1 MPHSTHMHQVSA
13 KDATAGYSPRLCNED
28 LAPTR
33 DQNWSWYNIFF
44 ILDVGR
50 AQHGGYVVAAS
61 FFTLRLASWQVL
73 LCLLIGICIVQ
84 LCANLVAK
92 PSQMAGVPYAVI
104 CRQAFG
110 VFGAN
115 IPAVIRGLIAF
126 AWYGIQTYLAANA
139 LMLVLLKFWPSLSTL
154 TGSGF
159 LGLSLLGWL
168 CFATMWL
175 LQAMVFWHGM
185 NAIKRFIDI
194 AGPAVYVVMLALAG
208 WIVYK
213 TGFDGIS
220 FTLASKSLTAGEQ
233 TWQMIT
239 ATALVV
245 SYFSGPLLNFGDF
258 SRYGKNMGEIR
269 RGNRWGLPFNFLLFS
284 IVTVVIVSGTQSLF
298 GHMITDPIETVSR
311 IGNDLAVAIG
321 LLTMITA
328 TIGINI
334 VANFVSPA
342 FDFSNCSPQK
352 ISFRTGGMIAAVGS
366 ILLTPWNLFNS
377 PELIHYTLDVL
388 GAFIG
393 PLFGILI
400 ADFYLIKRGQ
410 VSVDDL
416 FDDTPKGKYWYRNG
430 FNPKA
435 IAALLPSVAIGLI
448 ISFIPALHQVANFSW
463 FIGVFL
469 GATAYRWLARDE
481 RTAVAGPA
489 FRAKVMAQ
497 KSNSAHS
504 KLRRKGKSHPQPCR
518 PGVNAE
524 AAVVS
529 EPVGRWLF
537 TDARRSAERRDQ
549 ARIFEALQPLSH
561 LGLRQVCMKRRRSG
575 EGKPGQQGGDN
586 DKQVPFGRVQQE

>member
-1 MPHSTHMHQVSA
+1 MPHSSHTQQTKTHKA
-13 KDATAGYSPRLCNED
+13 AAGYSPRLCNDD

-33 DQNWSWYNIFF
+33 DQNWSWYNIFSF
-44 ILDVGR
+44 WMSDV
-50 AQHGGYVVAAS
+50 HSMGGYVVAAS
-61 FFTLRLASWQVL
+61 FFTLGLASWQVL
-73 LCLLIGICIVQ
+73 LCLLVGICIVQ

-139 LMLVLLKFWPSLSTL
+139 LMLVLLKFWPSLASL
-154 TGSGF
+154 TSSSF
-159 LGLSLLGWL
+159 LGLSPLGWL

-213 TGFDGIS
+213 TGLDGIS
-220 FTLASKSLTAGEQ
+220 FTLASKSLSAGEQ
-233 TWQMIT
+233 TWQ
-239 ATALVV
+239 
-245 SYFSGPLLNFGDF
+245 
-258 SRYGKNMGEIR
+258 
-269 RGNRWGLPFNFLLFS
+269 
-284 IVTVVIVSGTQSLF
+284 
-298 GHMITDPIETVSR
+298 
-311 IGNDLAVAIG
+311 
-321 LLTMITA
+321 MITA

-342 FDFSNCSPQK
+342 FDFSNCAPQK

-400 ADFYLIKRGQ
+400 ADFYLIKRGR

-416 FDDTPKGKYWYRNG
+416 FDDTPQGKYWYRNG

-435 IAALLPSVAIGLI
+435 IAALLPSVGLGLI
-448 ISFIPALHQVANFSW
+448 ISFIPALHEVANFSW

-481 RTAVAGPA
+481 REVQAKAAFRSGAVA
-489 FRAKVMAQ
+489 Q
-497 KSNSAHS
+497 K
-504 KLRRKGKSHPQPCR
+504 
-518 PGVNAE
+518 E
-524 AAVVS
+524 
-529 EPVGRWLF
+529 
-537 TDARRSAERRDQ
+537 
-549 ARIFEALQPLSH
+549 
-561 LGLRQVCMKRRRSG
+561 
-575 EGKPGQQGGDN
+575 
-586 DKQVPFGRVQQE
+586 

>member
-1 MPHSTHMHQVSA
+1 
-13 KDATAGYSPRLCNED
+13 
-28 LAPTR
+28 
-33 DQNWSWYNIFF
+33 
-44 ILDVGR
+44 
-50 AQHGGYVVAAS
+50 VVAAS
-61 FFTLRLASWQVL
+61 FFTLGLASWQVL
-73 LCLLIGICIVQ
+73 LCLLVGICIVQ

-104 CRQAFG
+104 SRQAFG

-139 LMLVLLKFWPSLSTL
+139 LMLVAAEVLA
-154 TGSGF
+154 
-159 LGLSLLGWL
+159 SLLRSPAAL
-168 CFATMWL
+168 SRAVASRLDLLRHMWL

-185 NAIKRFIDI
+185 SAIKRFIDI

-220 FTLASKSLTAGEQ
+220 FTLASKSLSAGEQ

-258 SRYGKNMGEIR
+258 SRYGKSMGEIR

-298 GHMITDPIETVSR
+298 GRMITDPIETVSR
-311 IGNDLAVAIG
+311 VGNDLAVAIG

-393 PLFGILI
+393 PLFGI
-400 ADFYLIKRGQ
+400 
-410 VSVDDL
+410 
-416 FDDTPKGKYWYRNG
+416 
-430 FNPKA
+430 
-435 IAALLPSVAIGLI
+435 
-448 ISFIPALHQVANFSW
+448 
-463 FIGVFL
+463 
-469 GATAYRWLARDE
+469 
-481 RTAVAGPA
+481 
-489 FRAKVMAQ
+489 
-497 KSNSAHS
+497 
-504 KLRRKGKSHPQPCR
+504 
-518 PGVNAE
+518 
-524 AAVVS
+524 
-529 EPVGRWLF
+529 
-537 TDARRSAERRDQ
+537 
-549 ARIFEALQPLSH
+549 
-561 LGLRQVCMKRRRSG
+561 
-575 EGKPGQQGGDN
+575 
-586 DKQVPFGRVQQE
+586 

>member
-1 MPHSTHMHQVSA
+1 MPIPNIN
-13 KDATAGYSPRLCNED
+13 YSPKLCNED

-33 DQNWSWYNIFF
+33 DQNWSWYNIFSF
-44 ILDVGR
+44 WMSDV
-50 AQHGGYVVAAS
+50 HSMGGYVVAAS
-61 FFTLRLASWQVL
+61 FFALGLASWQVL
-73 LCLLIGICIVQ
+73 ICLLVGICIVQ

-92 PSQMAGVPYAVI
+92 PSQIAGVPYAVI
-104 CRQAFG
+104 CRQSFG

-126 AWYGIQTYLAANA
+126 AWYGIQTYLAAHA
-139 LMLVLLKFWPSLSTL
+139 LMLVLLKFYPALNPL
-154 TGSGF
+154 TQPHW
-159 LGLSLLGWL
+159 LGLSALGWI
-168 CFATMWL
+168 CFGIMWL

-213 TGFDGIS
+213 TGLNNIS
-220 FTLASKSLTAGEQ
+220 FTLASKSLSPAEQ
-233 TWQMIT
+233 GWQMVT

-258 SRYGKNMGEIR
+258 ARYGKSMREIR

-298 GHMITDPIETVSR
+298 GQMITDPIETATRV
-311 IGNDLAVAIG
+311 GNGVAVAIG

-366 ILLTPWNLFNS
+366 VLLTPWNLFHS

-393 PLFGILI
+393 PLFGILVV
-400 ADFYLIKRGQ
+400 DFYLIKR
-410 VSVDDL
+410 SNIHVDDL
-416 FDDTPKGKYWYRNG
+416 FNATPSGRYWYRNG

-435 IAALLPSVAIGLI
+435 IMALLPAVAIGLA
-448 ISFIPALHQVANFSW
+448 ISFTPGLHDVANFSW
-463 FIGVFL
+463 FIGVLL
-469 GATAYRWLARDE
+469 GGGCYRYIARQESAANHGRLLMTAE
-481 RTAVAGPA
+481 
-489 FRAKVMAQ
+489 M
-497 KSNSAHS
+497 S
-504 KLRRKGKSHPQPCR
+504 K
-518 PGVNAE
+518 E
-524 AAVVS
+524 
-529 EPVGRWLF
+529 
-537 TDARRSAERRDQ
+537 
-549 ARIFEALQPLSH
+549 
-561 LGLRQVCMKRRRSG
+561 
-575 EGKPGQQGGDN
+575 
-586 DKQVPFGRVQQE
+586 

>member
-1 MPHSTHMHQVSA
+1 MPNHSTVGNTSA
-13 KDATAGYSPRLCNED
+13 SEAGKAYSPKLCNAD

-33 DQNWSWYNIFF
+33 HQNWSWYNIFSF
-44 ILDVGR
+44 WMSDV
-50 AQHGGYVVAAS
+50 HSMGGYVVAAS
-61 FFTLRLASWQVL
+61 FFTLGLASWQVL
-73 LCLLIGICIVQ
+73 LCLLAGICIVQ

-126 AWYGIQTYLAANA
+126 AWYGIQTWLAANA
-139 LMLVLLKFWPSLSTL
+139 LMLVLLKFYPSLESL
-154 TGSGF
+154 THSHW
-159 LGLSLLGWL
+159 LGLSQLGWY
-168 CFATMWL
+168 CFGVMWV

-185 NAIKRFIDI
+185 SAIKRFIDI

-220 FTLASKSLTAGEQ
+220 FTLASKSLSVGEQ

-258 SRYGKNMGEIR
+258 SRYGKSMSEVR

-298 GHMITDPIETVSR
+298 GKMITDPIETVSMV
-311 IGNDLAVAIG
+311 GSDLAVAIG

-366 ILLTPWNLFNS
+366 VLLTPWNLFQS

-388 GAFIG
+388 GSFIG
-393 PLFGILI
+393 PLFGILL
-400 ADFYLIKRGQ
+400 ADFYLIKGGRI
-410 VSVDDL
+410 SVDDL
-416 FDDTPKGKYWYRNG
+416 FDATPQGRYWYRGG

-435 IAALLPSVAIGLI
+435 IVALLPSVAICLV
-448 ISFIPALHQVANFSW
+448 ISFIPSLHQVANFSW
-463 FIGVFL
+463 FIGVAL
-469 GATAYRWLARDE
+469 AASCYWLVARE
-481 RTAVAGPA
+481 KQVAEKHTTIPSGAVA
-489 FRAKVMAQ
+489 MQ
-497 KSNSAHS
+497 K
-504 KLRRKGKSHPQPCR
+504 
-518 PGVNAE
+518 
-524 AAVVS
+524 
-529 EPVGRWLF
+529 
-537 TDARRSAERRDQ
+537 D
-549 ARIFEALQPLSH
+549 
-561 LGLRQVCMKRRRSG
+561 
-575 EGKPGQQGGDN
+575 
-586 DKQVPFGRVQQE
+586 

>member
-1 MPHSTHMHQVSA
+1 MPNPQKHVSA
-13 KDATAGYSPRLCNED
+13 SAAEARARYSPRLTNED

-33 DQNWSWYNIFF
+33 QQNWTWYNIFSF
-44 ILDVGR
+44 WMSDV
-50 AQHGGYVVAAS
+50 HSMGGYVVAAS
-61 FFTLRLASWQVL
+61 FFTLGLASWQVL
-73 LCLLIGICIVQ
+73 ICLLAGICIVQ
-84 LCANLVAK
+84 LCANLVVK

-126 AWYGIQTYLAANA
+126 AWYGIQTWLAANA
-139 LMLVLLKFWPSLSTL
+139 LMLVLLKFFPTL
-154 TGSGF
+154 ASMTHASW
-159 LGLSLLGWL
+159 LGLSLLGWC
-168 CFATMWL
+168 CFGVMWL

-185 NAIKRFIDI
+185 SAIKRFIDV
-194 AGPAVYVVMLALAG
+194 AGPAVYVVMVTLAG

-220 FTLASKSLTAGEQ
+220 FTLASKSLSAGEQ
-233 TWQMIT
+233 SWQMIT

-258 SRYGKNMGEIR
+258 SRYGKSMGEIR

-284 IVTVVIVSGTQSLF
+284 VVTVVIVSGTQSLF
-298 GHMITDPIETVSR
+298 GKMITDPIETVSMV
-311 IGNDLAVAIG
+311 GNDVAVAIG

-366 ILLTPWNLFNS
+366 VLLTPWNLFQS

-393 PLFGILI
+393 PLFGILL
-400 ADFYLIKRGQ
+400 ADFYLIKRSRI
-410 VSVDDL
+410 SVDDL
-416 FDDTPKGKYWYRNG
+416 FDATPQGRYWYRGG

-435 IAALLPSVAIGLI
+435 IAALLPSVVIGLI
-448 ISFIPALHQVANFSW
+448 ISFVPSLHGVASFSW
-463 FIGVFL
+463 FIGAAL
-469 GATAYRWLARDE
+469 GGGCYRFLARHE
-481 RTAVAGPA
+481 READAARAFTGGVA
-489 FRAKVMAQ
+489 M
-497 KSNSAHS
+497 
-504 KLRRKGKSHPQPCR
+504 
-518 PGVNAE
+518 
-524 AAVVS
+524 
-529 EPVGRWLF
+529 
-537 TDARRSAERRDQ
+537 
-549 ARIFEALQPLSH
+549 
-561 LGLRQVCMKRRRSG
+561 
-575 EGKPGQQGGDN
+575 
-586 DKQVPFGRVQQE
+586 QEK